1 MSESDRKQ
9 VPWGSYEKN
18 FENIVI
24 RTWHRCSSMYVACGY
39 GKIVAGTI
47 IRKRVCMHLMCVCT
61 MRCIYPCM
69 HAIVWRI
76 IYRHAHCS
84 HSCTWRMCTA
94 QCCIGHC
101 THNTAGCYQCV
112 VMFPCYK
119 RATHRIHV
127 WHSYVYVWDATC
139 KYSTRLETRTKESN
153 VCASSR
159 LRQLTAQ

>member
-1 MSESDRKQ
+1 MRELWKEL
-9 VPWGSYEKN
+9 WKYSYTN
-18 FENIVI
+18 MTSVQQHVCCMWI
-24 RTWHRCSSMYVACGY
+24 RQDCCGY
-39 GKIVAGTI
+39 NHTQS
-47 IRKRVCMHLMCVCT
+47 VCMHLMCVCT